1 MTYSLKFVGIAV
13 FLVCLLGIIIFLGTE
28 SEERKIN
35 KRRDKLIAL
44 NEKSGQENKLNSV
57 SKARKISNY
66 FTANCQI
73 DLPYGRGTVEGRDLL
88 TGSVIQ
94 LRAQSDT
101 ISLSLR
107 ERSITLAT
115 NELSANMK
123 ITVKVSGDFTN
134 DKYSDLVD
142 IYLEW
147 DKIDK
152 DWLIDRV
159 SLPESNY
166 GY

>member
-1 MTYSLKFVGIAV
+1 MTYSLKFIATAV

-35 KRRDKLIAL
+35 KRLDKLIAL
-44 NEKSGQENKLNSV
+44 NEKSGQENKLNAV
-57 SKARKISNY
+57 SKARRISKL
-66 FTANCQI
+66 FTENCQI
-73 DLPYGRGTVEGRDLL
+73 DLPYGRGTVAGRDLL

-101 ISLSLR
+101 ISLSLS
-107 ERSITLAT
+107 ERSVTLAT
-115 NELSANMK
+115 SEISANMK
-123 ITVKVSGDFTN
+123 ITVKVSGDFIN
-134 DKYSDLVD
+134 DEYSDLVG

-147 DKIDK
+147 DKIDN
-152 DWLIDRV
+152 DWFIDRV

-166 GY
+166 SQ